1 MQVNRWNPQLR
12 RWLYQAS
19 RQAGFDVV
27 GVAEVR
33 APDHPAAAQDA
44 ARFEAWIDAGRA
56 GEMDYLKRR
65 DQSGMLL
72 RGNLRVAIPWARSAI
87 VCAMSY
93 NFAAPF
99 IRSEDQLPRATP
111 PLSIHPAPPGS
122 GWIARYA
129 WTGHPLDDGTSAP
142 TDYHNELLTRLRAIE
157 SDLLARTT
165 CTTRCYVDTGP
176 LVERALVAQSGI
188 CWIGKNTCLIHR
200 QLGSWL
206 LLGALVTSLPVEQ
219 EREEVDEAHSASTQ
233 SKPLL
238 PHSQNLSTARYKEFP
253 SGIKTTL
260 QAPDRCGTCTR
271 CIDACPT
278 GALLGSKSPDAPRQ
292 MDASRC
298 IAYLTIE
305 KKGAIDPS
313 LRAQMGRHVFGCD
326 ICQDVC
332 PWNRKPSSTTPGAP
346 SIAPGAPSI
355 PRSLRNGWESNQQ
368 GLHPRP
374 ELINPPLDWLS
385 AMDSRQFK
393 FLFKGSP
400 LARTGRKRLLRNVAI
415 AMGNSG
421 ETRFLPQL
429 DAWAAGDDPVL
440 ADAAEWARAR
450 LLA

>member
-1 MQVNRWNPQLR
+1 MQVNRWNPELR
-12 RWLYQAS
+12 RWLDESS
-19 RQAGFDVV
+19 RAAGFDVV
-27 GVAEVR
+27 GVADVR
-33 APDHPAAAQDA
+33 GPHNPAAAQQA
-44 ARFEAWIDAGRA
+44 ARFAAWIDAGRA

-65 DQSGMLL
+65 DESGTLI
-72 RGNLRVAIPWARSAI
+72 RSNLRVAMPWARSAI

-99 IRSEDQLPRATP
+99 IRSEDQLPRAAP

-129 WTGHPLDDGTSAP
+129 WTGSTLNDESTIIP
-142 TDYHNELLTRLRAIE
+142 TDYHDELLARLRAIE
-157 SDLLARTT
+157 SGLLARAT
-165 CTTRCYVDTGP
+165 CTTRCCVDTGP
-176 LVERALVAQSGI
+176 LVERTLAAQAGI
-188 CWIGKNTCLIHR
+188 GWIGKNTCLIHR

-206 LLGALVTSLPVEQ
+206 LLGVVVTSLPVEQ
-219 EREEVDEAHSASTQ
+219 EREEVDEAHSASTPV
-233 SKPLL
+233 KPLL
-238 PHSQNLSTARYKEFP
+238 QHSQNLSTKRYKEFP
-253 SGIKTTL
+253 SGIKTTF
-260 QAPDRCGTCTR
+260 QAPDRCGACTR

-313 LRAQMGRHVFGCD
+313 LRAPMGRHVFGCD

-332 PWNRKPSSTTPGAP
+332 PWNRKPSSIT
-346 SIAPGAPSI
+346 PGAPSI
-355 PRSLRNGWESNQQ
+355 PRSLRNGWESMQ
-368 GLHPRP
+368 PRP
-374 ELINPPLDWLS
+374 NLINPPLDWLS

-393 FLFKGSP
+393 RHFKASP
-400 LARTGRKRLLRNVAI
+400 LQRTGRKRLLRNVAI

-421 ETRFLPQL
+421 EARFLPQL

-440 ADAAEWARAR
+440 ADAAQWARAR